1 MARPTRP
8 LIILCASLLLLAITA
23 FTVGQGISESRDRLK
38 QSQLKL
44 KQAQVEFAAVSAKE
58 TELARLARRLE
69 FIAPPQAGQSLH
81 WQPRPTKIA
90 RHFLHEEILLDALR
104 LLTQEEHSLAIVE
117 RCILSRGLPAAP
129 GPLFGDCLIQ
139 NFELV
144 AGVSE

>member
-8 LIILCASLLLLAITA
+8 LLILCASLLLLAITA
-23 FTVGQGISESRDRLK
+23 FTVGQVISESRDRLK

-44 KQAQVEFAAVSAKE
+44 KQAQLEFAAVSAKE
-58 TELARLARRLE
+58 SELIRLVRRLE
-69 FIAPPQAGQSLH
+69 LIAPPQTGQSLH
-81 WQPRPTKIA
+81 WQPRPTQIA
-90 RHFLHEEILLDALR
+90 RHFLHEEILLDTLR

-117 RCILSRGLPAAP
+117 RCVLSRELQAAP
-129 GPLFGDCLIQ
+129 KPLFGDCLIQ